1 MNKTR
6 RTSRPV
12 VLARRP
18 WTFTSLLL
26 GITFVATVV
35 FVGSASASAQ
45 GVPSVAHNPIGVARP
60 VQSNNIDA
68 IVYRI
73 HAGHGAGSS
82 LVFDTKTLYGAQ
94 YAYRTGD
101 GVLHQ
106 NLGFNDAARY
116 CQYGDLGHHRPGYT
130 PEKAACKKEVT
141 ANVVKMRDSLRAA
154 LAKHDGVCFSPANRK
169 LLVTPIEHQVR
180 ITQAVFGFG
189 LFFGATYLGGST
201 TSLAAKGA
209 IVGGAVALGTL
220 FNSYLTVQ
228 AQAPINAAALVALN
242 QAYNAVNDLVAALGR
257 AGTATMRTCQAAAEA
272 LRHTQAAPGRRDIQ
286 LTNV

>member
-12 VLARRP
+12 VPVQRL

-26 GITFVATVV
+26 GIALVATVV
-35 FVGSASASAQ
+35 FAGSASAQ
-45 GVPSVAHNPIGVARP
+45 GIPRVAHNPIGYPRFAK
-60 VQSNNIDA
+60 SNNIDA

-73 HAGHGAGSS
+73 HAGYEAGSS
-82 LVFDTKTLYGAQ
+82 LVFDTQTLYGAL

-106 NLGFNDAARY
+106 NLSFNDAARY

-130 PEKAACKKEVT
+130 PEKTACKNEVT
-141 ANVVKMRDSLRAA
+141 ANVIKMRDSLREA
-154 LAKHDGVCFSPANRK
+154 LIRYDGVCYSPANRK

-180 ITQAVFGFG
+180 ITQAAFGFG

-209 IVGGAVALGTL
+209 IVGGAVALGSL

-228 AQAPINAAALVALN
+228 AQVPINAAALVALN
-242 QAYNAVNDLVAALGR
+242 QAYNAVKDLVAAIGR
-257 AGTATMRTCQAAAEA
+257 AGTATLRTCQAAAEA
-272 LRHTQAAPGRRDIQ
+272 LRHTQAAPGRQDIQ
-286 LTNV
+286 LSNV